1 MEQVKK
7 EHIEITPGLRGGKPH
22 IADTRIAVE
31 DIALMHFKSG
41 YSLME
46 IAGKYDLLPA
56 SVYAAIAYYFDH
68 KEEIDGRIKEDD
80 AFVEEFRRNNPGRL
94 QEKLRVLRGE

>member
-1 MEQVKK
+1 VKKISK
-7 EHIEITPGLRGGKPH
+7 EHIEVTPEVRGGKPH
-22 IADTRIAVE
+22 ITDTRIAVE

-68 KEEIDGRIKEDD
+68 KEEIDARIKEDD